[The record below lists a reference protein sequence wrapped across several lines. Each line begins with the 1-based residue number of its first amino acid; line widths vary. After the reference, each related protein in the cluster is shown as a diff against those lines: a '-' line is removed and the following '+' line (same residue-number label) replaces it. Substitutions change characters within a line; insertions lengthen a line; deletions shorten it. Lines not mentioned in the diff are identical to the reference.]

1 MSSIDLKLTLIP
13 ISQNLPAYS
22 QSCAPDLAG
31 FPLSD
36 RPPFFRQIVL
46 TKPSGECKPHPDD
59 AGPRGR
65 RRDWHGRRRADRELQ
80 DRYFGHRQARRIA
93 IRLGCREAPP
103 HWWVRSQNN
112 LNLDK
117 LDLAFPAFCCPIG
130 PACPTKGRQEYAGSG
145 LGVQKDAVAG
155 RIGELMVR
163 MLFSALPGGG
173 LGQANLAPLK
183 NGSRAT
189 T

>member
-13 ISQNLPAYS
+13 ISQNLPAHS
-22 QSCAPDLAG
+22 QSCTPDLAG
-31 FPLSD
+31 FSLSD
-36 RPPFFRQIVL
+36 RPPFLRQIAL
-46 TKPSGECKPHPDD
+46 TKLAGEWKPQPAD

-65 RRDWHGRRRADRELQ
+65 RRDWHGRRRADLEPQ
-80 DRYFGHRQARRIA
+80 GGYFGHRQARRIA
-93 IRLGCREAPP
+93 IRLGRREAPP
-103 HWWVRSQNN
+103 HWLVRSQNN

-145 LGVQKDAVAG
+145 LGVQKDAAAG

-163 MLFSALPGGG
+163 MLFSALP
-173 LGQANLAPLK
+173 
-183 NGSRAT
+183 
-189 T
+189 